1 MRCSLTL
8 SFPTSVLLLLS
19 LTAGTGLASAAPTP
33 ESCQAAA
40 DYSADLSG
48 RALLVLHDG
57 NVVFERYD
65 HGWRPGMPHPLAS
78 GTKSFTGVVAA
89 AAIEDGV
96 IPGWDALVSEAVP
109 AWADD
114 PLKRQITVRHLLEL
128 SSGLDPA
135 DALLGARGGGRLLG
149 AGARARQ
156 ERLGGDNRPPPPH
169 DHFAAALQVPMK
181 GTPGR
186 QFAYGPSHFY
196 AFGAYLEARL
206 SETQHPQQTFRDYFE
221 ARLAE
226 PIGLHVSFWAFD
238 RTGKP
243 DLPGGMLL
251 TAREWAKFGEF
262 VRLGGAVRQGDG
274 TLRQVVRRDLMDA
287 LFVPSA
293 ANPVYG
299 KTWWLPRDAA
309 DAFVAAGGPGEL
321 GGDDRGPAGR
331 LRRQMMREKLGPLLD
346 PDGREVRMWLAAG
359 LGNQNLIILPDHGVV
374 IVRFAE
380 ATPRG
385 LAYSPQTLVR
395 EVMGWR

>member
-1 MRCSLTL
+1 MGAALPRSFLTC
-8 SFPTSVLLLLS
+8 LLLS
-19 LTAGTGLASAAPTP
+19 LATAAGVASAAPTP
-33 ESCQAAA
+33 ASCKAAA

-57 NVVFERYD
+57 KVVFERYD
-65 HGWRPGMPHPLAS
+65 NGWRPGLPHPLAS

-89 AAIEDGV
+89 AAIEDGL
-96 IPGWDALVSEAVP
+96 IPGWDALVSDTIA
-109 AWADD
+109 AWAADE
-114 PLKRQITVRHLLEL
+114 LKRQITVRHLLEL

-135 DALLGARGGGRLLG
+135 DPLLGGRGGGRLLG

-156 ERLGGDNRPPPPH
+156 ERLGGDRRPPPPT
-169 DHFAAALQVPMK
+169 DHFAAALELPMT
-181 GTPGR
+181 GRPGG

-196 AFGAYLEARL
+196 AFGAYLESRL
-206 SETQHPQQTFRDYFE
+206 AAAGHPQPTFREYFE

-238 RTGKP
+238 RSGKP

-262 VRLGGAVRQGDG
+262 VRLGGAVRQDDG
-274 TLRQVVRRDLMDA
+274 TLRQVVRRDVMDA

-293 ANPVYG
+293 TNPVYG
-299 KTWWLPRDAA
+299 KTWWLPREAG
-309 DAFVAAGGPGEL
+309 DAFPAAGGPGEL

-331 LRRQMMREKLGPLLD
+331 LRRQMMREKRGPLLD
-346 PDGREVRMWLAAG
+346 PDGREVRVWLAAG